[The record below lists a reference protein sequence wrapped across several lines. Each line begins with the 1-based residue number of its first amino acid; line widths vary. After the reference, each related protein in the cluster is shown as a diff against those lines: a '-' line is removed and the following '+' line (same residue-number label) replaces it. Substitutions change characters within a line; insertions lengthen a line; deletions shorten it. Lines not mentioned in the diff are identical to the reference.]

1 MKTRFF
7 SLLIV
12 AVVAISNSFAASN
25 TGNPEFIAAYT
36 EANKLM
42 EEKFWDQAAKEWRNV
57 LAMDPDNI
65 NVNFKLGYCLLQT
78 ENNKIDALTYL
89 EKATSKK
96 LNPSYDPFEPNER
109 GAPVEAL
116 YYLGIAQ
123 HLNMLFDQSTDTFE
137 IMKELV
143 NKNHR
148 LSNQI
153 NRAIETNKEAKSK

>member
-1 MKTRFF
+1 MKTHFF

-65 NVNFKLGYCLLQT
+65 NINYKLGYCLLQT
-78 ENNKIDALTYL
+78 ENNKVDALTYL
-89 EKATSKK
+89 EKGFQGK
-96 LNPSYDPFEPNER
+96 D
-109 GAPVEAL
+109 
-116 YYLGIAQ
+116 
-123 HLNMLFDQSTDTFE
+123 
-137 IMKELV
+137 
-143 NKNHR
+143 
-148 LSNQI
+148 
-153 NRAIETNKEAKSK
+153 

>member
-25 TGNPEFIAAYT
+25 MGKPEFIAAFT

-57 LAMDPDNI
+57 LAMDPENI
-65 NVNFKLGYCLLQT
+65 NVNYKLGYCLLQT
-78 ENNKIDALTYL
+78 ETNKADALTYL
-89 EKATSKK
+89 EKATWKK
-96 LNPSYDPFEPNER
+96 LNASYDPFDPNEK

-116 YYLGIAQ
+116 YYYAIAQ
-123 HLNMLFDQSTDTFE
+123 HLNMRFDRSNE
-137 IMKELV
+137 SLMAMKEM
-143 NKNHR
+143 
-148 LSNQI
+148 I
-153 NRAIETNKEAKSK
+153 